1 VSCLNHDK
9 VAIVTGSSRG
19 LGRAIVRELADHG
32 CKVVIN
38 YFQSKEQAEQLLAEL
53 KDKGQEAIAV
63 QAGVAHPDD
72 VQSMIDMTV
81 KEFGGIDILVN
92 NAGVNRD
99 RTIRRMSIEEWQEVI
114 ATDLSSVFYCTYAAL
129 PHMIERGGGRI
140 VNMSSIVGQMGN
152 PGQSNYAAAKA
163 GIVGFTR
170 AIAMDM
176 ASCGVTCNAY
186 HPFAKTDLLGP
197 QTRYTVEQ
205 RFRQGK
211 IDREEFEWQSSP
223 PGPEGVGPVIAYL
236 ASPAAAGITGKV
248 FYVSGGKLAIYSE
261 PVRRRTIHKA
271 GAIWSVAELVERV
284 PGLLEE

>member
-1 VSCLNHDK
+1 MSCLNDDK

-38 YFQSKEQAEQLLAEL
+38 YYQSKEQAEQLLAEL

-72 VQSMIDMTV
+72 VQGMIDTTV

-99 RTIRRMSIEEWQEVI
+99 RTIRRMSVEEWREVI
-114 ATDLSSVFYCTYAAL
+114 ATDLDSVFHCTYAAL

-152 PGQSNYAAAKA
+152 LGQSNYAAAKA
-163 GIVGFTR
+163 GMVGFTKSAAQEFAR
-170 AIAMDM
+170 FNITVNAMCPGFIATEM
-176 ASCGVTCNAY
+176 VTNLTEEVQQALL
-186 HPFAKTDLLGP
+186 AKIPLG
-197 QTRYTVEQ
+197 
-205 RFRQGK
+205 RFGSP
-211 IDREEFEWQSSP
+211 EEVARLCRFLVS
-223 PGPEGVGPVIAYL
+223 EGDY
-236 ASPAAAGITGKV
+236 ITGAQININ
-248 FYVSGGKLAIYSE
+248 GGMYLQ
-261 PVRRRTIHKA
+261 
-271 GAIWSVAELVERV
+271 
-284 PGLLEE
+284 